1 VERNYLV
8 AGLGFMLI
16 EQCFEMYLNLRQR
29 KYLKKDSLPKELTSL
44 VEAID
49 QNKQN
54 VAAPKAQEI
63 SREASSEDSKDTS
76 LLGQLKAK
84 FIKSQDYNLDKN
96 GFSFLSMTYSMAMSA
111 TMLLSGFQVWLWTQ
125 AENVA
130 VDTLGF
136 DSSNELAI
144 SSVFLIG
151 SSLVGILMNI
161 PISLYST
168 FVIEAK
174 HGFNK
179 MTLGLFISDTL
190 KNFVIESALTIPLMC
205 GIIKLVRWGGETFWF
220 YVWVLM
226 VCFSLLMI
234 TIYPNFIMPLFNE
247 YKPLPDG
254 ELKSEIHSL
263 AKRFEFP
270 LTKLFEVDGSKR
282 SSHSNAYL
290 YGFFKDKRIV
300 LYDTLIRNPDEPAL
314 ECTTGEILSILAHEL
329 AHWKYSHVVKG
340 FVFQNLMFLV
350 GLKSYGYF
358 MNDADMYASFG
369 FSDRPVVIGLNLF
382 SYVLAPV
389 GAVLGLVM
397 NSMTRK
403 FEYEAD
409 SFAAEHGKADGL
421 RSGLCKISISN
432 LASFDVDPLYH
443 MFHHSHPTLIQ
454 RLTAIDEQVSRSET
468 KKTQ

>member
-1 VERNYLV
+1 MFSTDMFPLFRQHGWRAPVERNYLV

-205 GIIKLVRWGGETFWF
+205 GIIKLVRW
-220 YVWVLM
+220 
-226 VCFSLLMI
+226 
-234 TIYPNFIMPLFNE
+234 
-247 YKPLPDG
+247 
-254 ELKSEIHSL
+254 
-263 AKRFEFP
+263 
-270 LTKLFEVDGSKR
+270 
-282 SSHSNAYL
+282 
-290 YGFFKDKRIV
+290 
-300 LYDTLIRNPDEPAL
+300 
-314 ECTTGEILSILAHEL
+314 
-329 AHWKYSHVVKG
+329 
-340 FVFQNLMFLV
+340 
-350 GLKSYGYF
+350 
-358 MNDADMYASFG
+358 
-369 FSDRPVVIGLNLF
+369 
-382 SYVLAPV
+382 
-389 GAVLGLVM
+389 
-397 NSMTRK
+397 
-403 FEYEAD
+403 
-409 SFAAEHGKADGL
+409 
-421 RSGLCKISISN
+421 
-432 LASFDVDPLYH
+432 
-443 MFHHSHPTLIQ
+443 
-454 RLTAIDEQVSRSET
+454 
-468 KKTQ
+468 